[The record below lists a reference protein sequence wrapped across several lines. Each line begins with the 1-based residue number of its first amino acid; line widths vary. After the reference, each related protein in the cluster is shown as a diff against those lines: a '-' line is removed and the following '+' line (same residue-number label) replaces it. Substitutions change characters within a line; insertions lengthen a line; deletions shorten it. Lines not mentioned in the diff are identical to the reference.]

1 MIIISH
7 RANINGIEKHRENNP
22 RYIDECI
29 ELGFDV
35 EIDLRVKNN
44 QLYLGHDYAEYEIS
58 LDWLLK
64 RKESL
69 WVHIKEYDAL
79 IKILDYKQQIRFFCH
94 ESDKYTLLSNG
105 LVWCHDLTNKM
116 NENCIIPLLSYEQV
130 ANYNQESFYAVCTDY
145 VYECK
150 NKFIKQ

>member
-7 RANINGIEKHRENNP
+7 RANINGIEEQRENNP
-22 RYIDECI
+22 YYIDECI
-29 ELGFDV
+29 KLGFDV

-44 QLYLGHDYAEYEIS
+44 QLYLGHDFAQYEVS
-58 LDWLLK
+58 LDWLLQ
-64 RKESL
+64 RKDNL

-79 IKILDYKQQIRFFCH
+79 TKILDYKEQIRFFCH

-105 LVWCHDLTNKM
+105 FVWCHDLTNIM
-116 NENCIIPLLSYEQV
+116 NKNCIIPLLSYEQV
-130 ANYNQESFYAVCTDY
+130 IDYNQKSFYAVCTDY

-150 NKFIKQ
+150 NKFIE